1 MKQNTA
7 TINQL
12 IAQLLDEMRTFPDL
26 IPEAKMLA
34 SSQPCSFAGSSTV
47 SMAALCPGRH
57 RRGRLRR
64 HGEMNAALGNIM

>member
-1 MKQNTA
+1 MEQNTA

-12 IAQLLDEMRTFPDL
+12 IAQLLDEMKTFPDL
-26 IPEAKMLA
+26 VPEAKMLA

-57 RRGRLRR
+57 GGGRLWR
-64 HGEMNAALGNIM
+64 HGETNAALENIM

>member
-57 RRGRLRR
+57 RRGRLQR
-64 HGEMNAALGNIM
+64 HGKTNAALENIM